1 MLEHKGVKYNITQ
14 EPNPKGKGLIYQ
26 YSINLKE
33 PLKKLNAST
42 FRAITKEKATDIH
55 HKMGRIGYADEWA
68 RQENIPLLLDV
79 RFWLAVSRKGHQ
91 MIEENPEWAKE
102 NNYSIDRL

>member
-14 EPNPKGKGLIYQ
+14 EPNPNGKGLIYQ

-42 FRAITKEKATDIH
+42 FQEAKKLVEKLI
-55 HKMGRIGYADEWA
+55 
-68 RQENIPLLLDV
+68 ENL
-79 RFWLAVSRKGHQ
+79 
-91 MIEENPEWAKE
+91 
-102 NNYSIDRL
+102 

>member
-1 MLEHKGVKYNITQ
+1 MLEYKGVKYNITQ

-42 FRAITKEKATDIH
+42 FQEARKKVEKI
-55 HKMGRIGYADEWA
+55 IDE
-68 RQENIPLLLDV
+68 NLHTI
-79 RFWLAVSRKGHQ
+79 K
-91 MIEENPEWAKE
+91 
-102 NNYSIDRL
+102 

>member
-42 FRAITKEKATDIH
+42 FQEARKKVEKI
-55 HKMGRIGYADEWA
+55 IDE
-68 RQENIPLLLDV
+68 NLHLFGLIISKLIL
-79 RFWLAVSRKGHQ
+79 
-91 MIEENPEWAKE
+91 
-102 NNYSIDRL
+102 